1 MRRRR
6 SPAGWAAVVSLSV
19 VCLVSVAQAQ
29 PSADEVLANAGL
41 TAADKQ
47 SVLSGQFVNVSVGA
61 VSERDLS
68 FAIVFLVKKA
78 PEELAK
84 KLIAGELI
92 TSDAQVKAYGKLS
105 AAGSLEDFAKLT
117 ITSDE
122 AKVLSSA
129 KAGERLNL
137 SASEIAAFNALAGGT
152 TQAIQQQLWR
162 VLLARY
168 QTYRASGLEGIA
180 PYDRGDGRTRDPA
193 ADLRKASQAAQ
204 GLQKYLPA
212 FHRVLLDYPQAT
224 PPEMQEG
231 FYWLKSLIHGEVT
244 YALAHFLVAPDGAA
258 RAFARREYYVS
269 TGYNTEQSVG
279 GFLPVQGGT
288 MVLSTVH
295 AFTDQVTGFGG
306 SMKRGIGSTVMA
318 GKMKEIY
325 EAARDRAQE

>member
-1 MRRRR
+1 
-6 SPAGWAAVVSLSV
+6 VVSLSV
-19 VCLVSVAQAQ
+19 VCLVSVARAQ
-29 PSADEVLANAGL
+29 PSAEEVLANAGL

-68 FAIVFLVKKA
+68 FTIVFLVKKA

-122 AKVLSSA
+122 AKALSSA

-137 SASEIAAFNALAGGT
+137 SASEIAAFKALAGGT

-162 VLLARY
+162 VLLARH

-224 PPEMQEG
+224 LPEMQEG

-244 YALAHFLVAPDGAA
+244 YALARTSSWRPTARPAPSRGESTTSAPATTPSSPSGDSCPSRAA
-258 RAFARREYYVS
+258 PWSSPRS
-269 TGYNTEQSVG
+269 TPSPTRS
-279 GFLPVQGGT
+279 P
-288 MVLSTVH
+288 
-295 AFTDQVTGFGG
+295 G
-306 SMKRGIGSTVMA
+306 S
-318 GKMKEIY
+318 
-325 EAARDRAQE
+325 AAP